1 MRYGL
6 IVMLSALPAF
16 AQGPALEGDWHGV
29 LAAGG
34 ATLRLALH
42 IEKAPDGLYS
52 GNLNSLDQ
60 GAVLPFDKVELKA
73 DKVRFEIKQIN
84 GTFDGTLAGDKM
96 TGTWNQVQPLPLEFT
111 RDAKTAAA
119 APAPRTKLTA
129 ASMKA
134 FGVPVDLSVS
144 VPPTPVKLAGK
155 TTLLYELHLLN
166 GGAGDMDLKKIE
178 VLGDGKVV
186 AQYEGADLN
195 GLLRKL
201 DGSKGTEARSIPPG
215 VTAVAFLVVALDSG
229 APVPKVLRH
238 RVSVEDFSTEG
249 GAVRVSTVKPRVLGP
264 PLRGDNWI
272 AANGPSNTSGHRR
285 AMLPVNGAF
294 HIAQRFAI
302 DWVQKGADEKTYTG
316 DPLDNKN
323 YHAYGTDVLAVADGT
338 VVELKDGIP
347 ENVPGENSRAVPIDL
362 ETVGGNHIVLDLGG
376 GRYAFYAHL
385 QPGKLRVKRG
395 DKVKRGQVIG
405 LLGNSGNSTEPHL
418 HFQVSDGVSPLG
430 SEGMPYILESLGA
443 MPAENAK
450 VKFAAQ

>member
-1 MRYGL
+1 MRYAL
-6 IVMLSALPAF
+6 VLMLSALPAF
-16 AQGPALEGDWHGV
+16 AQGPVLEGDWHGV

-34 ATLRLALH
+34 ASLRLALH
-42 IEKAPDGLYS
+42 VEKASDGLYS

-60 GAVLPFDKVELKA
+60 GAVLPFDKVELKG
-73 DKVRFEIKQIN
+73 DKVHFEIKQIN
-84 GTFDGTLAGDKM
+84 GTYDGTLAGDKM
-96 TGTWNQVQPLPLEFT
+96 TGTWNQIQPLPLEFT
-111 RDAKTAAA
+111 RDAKAAPA
-119 APAPRTKLTA
+119 APAPRVKLTA

-134 FGVPVDLSVS
+134 FGVPVDLSVP

-155 TTLLYELHLLN
+155 TSLLYELRLLS

-186 AQYEGADLN
+186 AQYEGAGLN
-195 GLLRKL
+195 GVLRKL
-201 DGSKGTEARSIPPG
+201 DRSQGSEIRSIPPG
-215 VTAVAFLVVALDSG
+215 VTAVAFLEVVLDSG
-229 APVPKVLRH
+229 APVPAVLRH
-238 RVSVEDFSTEG
+238 RVWVEDFSTEG
-249 GAVRVSTVKPRVLGP
+249 GAVKVSAIKPRELGP
-264 PLRGDNWI
+264 PLRGDNWM

-285 AMLPVNGAF
+285 AMIPTDGAY

-302 DWVQKGADEKTYTG
+302 DWVRIGADGKTYTG

-338 VVELKDGIP
+338 VVEVKDGIP
-347 ENVPGENSRAVPIDL
+347 QNIPGADSRAVPIDL

-385 QPGKLRVKRG
+385 QPGKLRVKMG

-418 HFQVSDGVSPLG
+418 HFHLSEGVSPLG
-430 SEGMPYILESLGA
+430 SEGLPYILESLGA